1 MRKLIIYN
9 LHDILRNRV
18 VISYTVFL
26 LLVSISFF
34 NLDAN
39 PAKGVMSLL
48 NIVLIVLPMVSIV
61 FSTIH
66 VYNASEF
73 TELLVAQPIRR
84 STIFIGQY
92 LGLVIS
98 FAVAVIIGIGVPV
111 LLYYPNITGF
121 TLISAS
127 VILTVVFISLA
138 MLSSV
143 ITRDKSKGIGIA
155 ILLWFFFSLIYD
167 GLILW
172 VLFTF
177 SEYPLEQPILALTAL
192 NPVDLTR
199 IIILLQLDLS
209 ALMGYTGALYQKF
222 FGTGMGISLSLS
234 ILMIWILMPVFFA
247 MRIFIRKDL

>member
-1 MRKLIIYN
+1 MRKLILYN
-9 LHDILRNRV
+9 LHDILRNKV

-98 FAVAVIIGIGVPV
+98 FAVAVIIGIGLPV
-111 LLYYPNITGF
+111 LLYYPNITGL
-121 TLISAS
+121 TLIGAS

-234 ILMIWILMPVFFA
+234 ILLIWILLPVFFA
-247 MRIFIRKDL
+247 VRIFIRKDL